1 MGQELTPSQR
11 YCFSSRRSLLYR
23 RTIPICR
30 QTVSSSLP
38 DTLKMLTRL
47 ECILKVSLALVPLNT
62 PPGSQARQ
70 DDLIPRMLEFSS
82 ADDRIAVGRS
92 SSGRS
97 PVPSLFNALFHSR
110 SVSRQ
115 HAELSVDPRTNVSL
129 LECFPST

>member
-1 MGQELTPSQR
+1 MSQELTSSQR
-11 YCFSSRRSLLYR
+11 SYFSSRRALRYDLA
-23 RTIPICR
+23 TAKCR

-92 SSGRS
+92 SSGKS

-115 HAELSVDPRTNVSL
+115 HAELSVDPRTNVSPP
-129 LECFPST
+129 EYFPST